1 MRPLERKDDLSAAE
15 SSPYVDCPGTTIV
28 VVALFIVVGSCLDA
42 YFTLLH
48 LQNGAREANPLMNF
62 AIEVGPL
69 FFLALKSAIT
79 GAGVLALVAVRQ
91 RRLRALGL
99 GTVALCY
106 CVLLTYHAALFFQH
120 GGI

>member
-1 MRPLERKDDLSAAE
+1 ML
-15 SSPYVDCPGTTIV
+15 
-28 VVALFIVVGSCLDA
+28 VALFIVLSSCLDA
-42 YFTLLH
+42 YFTLIH
-48 LQNGAREANPLMNF
+48 LQNGAREANPFMNF

-69 FFLALKSAIT
+69 FFLAVKSAIT

-106 CVLLTYHAALFFQH
+106 GVLLSYHAALFVLH